1 MPVSQQ
7 CPCKGLWSTV
17 PVSYQTERTHEMT
30 CPFMNILHIW
40 AMVRLNL
47 HSVVILREGWRNRTD
62 KACVSSTV
70 FSYVRS
76 HFVQVPSS
84 HLPSQMAIQNLGNI
98 LSAKWRLS
106 RVCRTHL
113 TNLSQLPPQIRCY
126 HFPPKPV
133 IQANSSPFTKNRKT
147 EPAKLNASNVIPLKH
162 SESCPNITPK
172 AQVQFQIFKHIHY

>member
-1 MPVSQQ
+1 M
-7 CPCKGLWSTV
+7 
-17 PVSYQTERTHEMT
+17 
-30 CPFMNILHIW
+30 
-40 AMVRLNL
+40 
-47 HSVVILREGWRNRTD
+47 D

-147 EPAKLNASNVIPLKH
+147 EPAKLNASNVIPLKTQKVAPISH
-162 SESCPNITPK
+162 QKLKFNFKFLNTFITRAIKPPSK
-172 AQVQFQIFKHIHY
+172 KQRVASLVYVTEFLLMGAATSASFHM